1 MNFNPGDIDASDL
14 SNVQETLQRINFAS
28 GEKAE
33 EALKGALEDAL
44 KKGIMPK
51 TALQINDET
60 MEAIYTQGYN
70 LYNQGKFKESS
81 YIFRLLMLLDFTTP
95 KYVLGLAACAHR
107 LKDYPNAANLYLLCA
122 ALDPTNPLPHFH
134 SADCYLQ
141 LKMPTTALFSLGM
154 AITAAGNQSQYALVK
169 DRAMLMKQALD
180 EQLEA
185 GSLEMPEQAAL
196 APEQPAEVKVARRG
210 KEIEL

>member
-1 MNFNPGDIDASDL
+1 MNFNPSNIDAENL

-169 DRAMLMKQALD
+169 DRAILMKQALD
-180 EQLEA
+180 QQLES
-185 GSLEMPEQAAL
+185 GSVEVPKQTALEPEK
-196 APEQPAEVKVARRG
+196 PAEVKVVRRE